1 MRNTEMMTGRRD
13 FYTFL
18 QRLFYKEIDAQL
30 LGALKGMSFP
40 ADCGDAE
47 MQKGYDAIASY
58 LKSCGENSLDELAAD
73 FSKVFLGAGSH
84 EGNAAFPYE
93 SVYLGEKPLVMQK
106 PWEEVKKIYAQKGLA
121 LDNAPSEMMEDH
133 IAIELQFMAQLEDTG
148 DAKAFLE
155 EHLLSW
161 TDKFCADIEK
171 YAETDFYKGAAALLR
186 GYLHMDAALL
196 DELEAEEH
204 GKKAFSV
211 TDAQL
216 DAILAGLSKN
226 YKVYAPK
233 LTGKFGRN
241 GKEIVRFG
249 EIKSV
254 SEIVYDRQSDFSAKE
269 VYYPVMQ
276 TMIYFTESESRESEL
291 KDDKDILIIAHPCDI
306 NAIRRLDSIFLENG
320 NHGDV
325 YYARLRNKVKFVLLE
340 CTESFENCFCVSAG
354 SNVCEDYTMA
364 LRLGDTNS
372 VLVKD
377 GEFASLF
384 AGCQETEFVPK
395 FVTENKKAV
404 NMPKVEGKD
413 DVKLASGLEYWN
425 SFDEKCISCGG
436 CNTVCPTCACFDTVD
451 VIYDETSVDGERRR
465 VWSSCMLD
473 TFTLTAGGGRARKT
487 AGANMRFK
495 VLHKTYDFK
504 KRFGKE
510 NMCVGCGRCSARCP
524 KDIDFVEVVNGF
536 VKALETAKEAK

>member
-1 MRNTEMMTGRRD
+1 LRNTEIMTGRRD

-204 GKKAFSV
+204 GEKAFSV

-216 DAILAGLSKN
+216 DAIIAGLSKN
-226 YKVYAPK
+226 YKVYAPR

-249 EIKSV
+249 EI
-254 SEIVYDRQSDFSAKE
+254 
-269 VYYPVMQ
+269 
-276 TMIYFTESESRESEL
+276 
-291 KDDKDILIIAHPCDI
+291 
-306 NAIRRLDSIFLENG
+306 
-320 NHGDV
+320 
-325 YYARLRNKVKFVLLE
+325 
-340 CTESFENCFCVSAG
+340 
-354 SNVCEDYTMA
+354 
-364 LRLGDTNS
+364 
-372 VLVKD
+372 
-377 GEFASLF
+377 
-384 AGCQETEFVPK
+384 
-395 FVTENKKAV
+395 
-404 NMPKVEGKD
+404 
-413 DVKLASGLEYWN
+413 
-425 SFDEKCISCGG
+425 
-436 CNTVCPTCACFDTVD
+436 
-451 VIYDETSVDGERRR
+451 
-465 VWSSCMLD
+465 
-473 TFTLTAGGGRARKT
+473 
-487 AGANMRFK
+487 
-495 VLHKTYDFK
+495 
-504 KRFGKE
+504 
-510 NMCVGCGRCSARCP
+510 
-524 KDIDFVEVVNGF
+524 
-536 VKALETAKEAK
+536 

>member
-1 MRNTEMMTGRRD
+1 MTGRKD

-30 LGALKGMSFP
+30 LGVLKGMAFP
-40 ADCGDAE
+40 SDCGNDE
-47 MQKGYDAIASY
+47 MQKGYDGLASY
-58 LKSCGENSLDELAAD
+58 LKNCGEHSVDELAAD
-73 FSKVFLGAGSH
+73 FSKVFLAAGSH

-93 SVYLGEKPLVMQK
+93 SVYMGEKALVMQK
-106 PWEEVKKIYAQKGLA
+106 PWEDVKKLYAEHGLA
-121 LDNAPSEMMEDH
+121 LGDVPSEMMEDH
-133 IAIELQFMAQLEDTG
+133 IAIELQFMAQLEDI
-148 DAKAFLE
+148 DAAKAFLS

-161 TDKFCADIEK
+161 ADKFCADIEK

-196 DELEAEEH
+196 DELEAEKQGE
-204 GKKAFSV
+204 KAFSV

-216 DAILAGLSKN
+216 DAVIERLSKN
-226 YKVYAPK
+226 YKVYAPC

-276 TMIYFTESESRESEL
+276 TMIYFTETESRESQL
-291 KDDKDILIIAHPCDI
+291 KDDKDIIIFAHPCDI

-340 CTESFENCFCVSAG
+340 CAESFENCFCVSAG
-354 SNVCEDYTMA
+354 SDVCEDYTMA
-364 LRLGDTNS
+364 LRLGETNS
-372 VLVKD
+372 VLVK
-377 GEFASLF
+377 GGAFASLF
-384 AGCQETEFVPK
+384 DGCEEIDFAPR
-395 FVTENKKAV
+395 FVTENKKSV
-404 NMPKVEGKD
+404 NMPNVEGKD

-510 NMCVGCGRCSARCP
+510 NMCVGCGRCTARCP
-524 KDIDFVEVVNGF
+524 KDIDFVQVVNGF
-536 VKALETAKEAK
+536 TDALEKAKKEAGK

>member
-1 MRNTEMMTGRRD
+1 MTGRKD

-30 LGALKGMSFP
+30 LGVLKGMAFP
-40 ADCGDAE
+40 SDCGNDE
-47 MQKGYDAIASY
+47 MQKGYDGLASY
-58 LKSCGENSLDELAAD
+58 LKNCGESSIDELAAD

-93 SVYLGEKPLVMQK
+93 SVYMGEKALVMQK
-106 PWEEVKKIYAQKGLA
+106 PWEDVKKLYAEHGLA
-121 LDNAPSEMMEDH
+121 LGDVPSEMMEDH
-133 IAIELQFMAQLEDTG
+133 IAIELQFMAQLEDV
-148 DAKAFLE
+148 DAAKAFLS

-161 TDKFCADIEK
+161 ADKFCADIEK

-196 DELEAEEH
+196 NELEAEKQGE
-204 GKKAFSV
+204 KAFSV

-216 DAILAGLSKN
+216 DAVIERLSKN
-226 YKVYAPK
+226 YKVYAPC

-276 TMIYFTESESRESEL
+276 TMIYFTETESRESQL
-291 KDDKDILIIAHPCDI
+291 KDDKDIIIFAHPCDI

-364 LRLGDTNS
+364 LRLGETNS

-377 GEFASLF
+377 GAFASLF
-384 AGCQETEFVPK
+384 DGCEEIDFAPR
-395 FVTENKKAV
+395 FVTENKKSV
-404 NMPKVEGKD
+404 NMPEIEGKD

-451 VIYDETSVDGERRR
+451 VIYDETSVEGERRR

-510 NMCVGCGRCSARCP
+510 NMCVGCGRCTARCP
-524 KDIDFVEVVNGF
+524 KDIDFVQVVNGF
-536 VKALETAKEAK
+536 TDALEKAKKEAGK